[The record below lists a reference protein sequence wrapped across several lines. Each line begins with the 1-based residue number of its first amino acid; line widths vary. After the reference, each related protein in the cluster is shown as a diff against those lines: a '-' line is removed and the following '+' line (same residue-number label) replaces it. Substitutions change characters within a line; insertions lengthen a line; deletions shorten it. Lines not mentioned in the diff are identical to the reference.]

1 MNISRLRFA
10 FRVAA
15 LTGLALTFASAPA
28 VMAQDANADIGYVD
42 QAALSSLPQ
51 FTAAKAQLDSF
62 GENLQKQYIARARG
76 ASQAEQQR
84 LSAEFQQKIADR
96 QRQVLGPIF
105 ARAQVAIAS
114 VASSKNLSIVVD
126 KQIMIVGGT
135 DITSAVRDLLTG
147 VGAPVPPV
155 NTPPPSNVGYVDQTQ
170 IDAVPSIK
178 AAATDFQKFKAQ
190 QDQQAAAKFKT
201 AKTQADRDAI
211 MKDYQ
216 KALTDKQNQT
226 LKPLVD
232 KTEAAMASV
241 AQKRG
246 LILVVDRGSVIYGG
260 TDITADVISQL
271 K

>member
-1 MNISRLRFA
+1 MT
-10 FRVAA
+10 A
-15 LTGLALTFASAPA
+15 LAGLALVLASAPA
-28 VMAQDANADIGYVD
+28 VLADDTADIGYVD
-42 QAALSSLPQ
+42 QAALSALPQ
-51 FTAAKAQLDSF
+51 FVSAKSQLDAY
-62 GENLQKQYIARARG
+62 GGRLQKQYIARARG
-76 ASQAEQQR
+76 ASPSEQQH
-84 LSAEFQQKIADR
+84 LSAEFQQQIADK

-126 KQIMIVGGT
+126 KQIVIVGGE
-135 DITSAVRDLLTG
+135 DITQPVKDLLTG
-147 VGAPVPPV
+147 IGDPVPPV
-155 NTPPPSNVGYVDQTQ
+155 NTPAPSTVGYVDQSQ
-170 IDAVPSIK
+170 IDAIPSIK
-178 AAATDFQKFKAQ
+178 SAADDFQKFKAT
-190 QDQQAAAKFKT
+190 QDQAAAAKFKS

-211 MKDYQ
+211 MQAYQ

-246 LILVVDRGSVIYGG
+246 LILIVDRGNVIYGG
-260 TDITADVISQL
+260 TDITSDVTSAL